1 MWIIFYNKITLLVKD
16 FFYNIYDRID
26 FTAFK
31 TNKLGSIGAVV
42 PKKREKDLATL
53 LLRLIV
59 NGKDS
64 LDAIL
69 AGIHEGSLRES
80 SLKSYNYGFEEGS
93 QYGGLLHT
101 ADFKSAGPGILI
113 PGFTTAWMANS
124 TIFVFIYMTF
134 S

>member
-1 MWIIFYNKITLLVKD
+1 M
-16 FFYNIYDRID
+16 
-26 FTAFK
+26 
-31 TNKLGSIGAVV
+31 GSIGAVV

-80 SLKSYNYGFEEGS
+80 SLKSQNYGFEEGS
-93 QYGGLLHT
+93 QYGGLLYYGV
-101 ADFKSAGPGILI
+101 KSCNIAFHLSPRL
-113 PGFTTAWMANS
+113 F
-124 TIFVFIYMTF
+124 
-134 S
+134 